1 MLETK
6 AALIS
11 AHIGSGP
18 TERFHLLFVAVR
30 ACRKLQEKVSSW
42 CESLVGGECN
52 AQAPPQQ
59 QVDSG
64 YDSASF
70 LSITLVQSLRHFE
83 RGRMGK
89 DNDVLT

>member
-1 MLETK
+1 MPTLFEAK

-52 AQAPPQQ
+52 AQVPAQQ
-59 QVDSG
+59 QVGSG
-64 YDSASF
+64 YDPASF
-70 LSITLVQSLRHFE
+70 LPITLVQSLRHFE
-83 RGRMGK
+83 HWRVSK
-89 DNDVLT
+89 D